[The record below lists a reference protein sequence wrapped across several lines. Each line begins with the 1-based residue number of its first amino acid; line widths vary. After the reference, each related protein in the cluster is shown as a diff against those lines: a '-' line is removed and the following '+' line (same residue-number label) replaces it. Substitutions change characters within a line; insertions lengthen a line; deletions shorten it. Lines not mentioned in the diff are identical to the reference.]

1 MTLFEECI
9 EALTNEGEVTILS
22 HEQSKNVE
30 HSFEESI
37 PFDDSFVHYKIDF
50 SQMPRKKEIID
61 VAEDILGELQKNGV
75 DIDEQV
81 YVIWSDPTLPVIR
94 TTIKSVINVIHDV
107 LAVSADTWI
116 FCPKERYV
124 VEFYHEGETFLGFY

>member
-30 HSFEESI
+30 SSFEKRI
-37 PFDDSFVHYKIDF
+37 PFDDAFVHYKIDF
-50 SQMPRKKEIID
+50 SQMLRKKEIEM
-61 VAEDILGELQKNGV
+61 VEDILGELQKNGV

-81 YVIWSDPTLPVIR
+81 YVIWSDPTLPVIK
-94 TTIKSVINVIHDV
+94 TTIKCVINVIYDV

>member
-9 EALTNEGEVTILS
+9 EALNNEGEVTVLS

-30 HSFEESI
+30 SSFEKSI
-37 PFDDSFVHYKIDF
+37 PFDYSFAHYKIDF
-50 SQMPRKKEIID
+50 SQMLCKKEIEM
-61 VAEDILGELQKNGV
+61 AEDILDELQKNKV

-81 YVIWSDPTLPVIR
+81 YVIWSDPTLPVIK
-94 TTIKSVINVIHDV
+94 TTIKSVISVICDV

-124 VEFYHEGETFLGFY
+124 VEYYHEGETFLGFY

>member
-30 HSFEESI
+30 SSFEKRI
-37 PFDDSFVHYKIDF
+37 PFDDAFVHYKIDF
-50 SQMPRKKEIID
+50 SQMLRKKEIEM
-61 VAEDILGELQKNGV
+61 VEDILDELQKNGV

>member
-30 HSFEESI
+30 SSFEKRI
-37 PFDDSFVHYKIDF
+37 PFDDAFVHYKIDF
-50 SQMPRKKEIID
+50 SQMLRKKEIGM
-61 VAEDILGELQKNGV
+61 VEDILDELQKNGV

-81 YVIWSDPTLPVIR
+81 YVIWSDPTLPVIK
-94 TTIKSVINVIHDV
+94 TTIKCVINVIYDV

>member
-30 HSFEESI
+30 SSFEKRI
-37 PFDDSFVHYKIDF
+37 PFDYSFVHYKIDF
-50 SQMPRKKEIID
+50 SQMLRKKEIEM
-61 VAEDILGELQKNGV
+61 VEDILDELQKNEV

-81 YVIWSDPTLPVIR
+81 YVIWSDPTLPVIK
-94 TTIKSVINVIHDV
+94 TTIKSVINVIYDV

>member
-30 HSFEESI
+30 SSFEKRI
-37 PFDDSFVHYKIDF
+37 PFDDAFVHYKIDF
-50 SQMPRKKEIID
+50 SQMLRKKEIEM
-61 VAEDILGELQKNGV
+61 VEDILDELQKNGV

-81 YVIWSDPTLPVIR
+81 YVIWSDPTLPVIK
-94 TTIKSVINVIHDV
+94 TTIKCVINVIYDV

>member
-30 HSFEESI
+30 SSFEKRI
-37 PFDDSFVHYKIDF
+37 PFDDAFVHYKIDF
-50 SQMPRKKEIID
+50 SQMLRKKEIEM
-61 VAEDILGELQKNGV
+61 VEDILDELQKNGV

-81 YVIWSDPTLPVIR
+81 YVIWSDPTLPVIK
-94 TTIKSVINVIHDV
+94 TTLKCVINVIYDV